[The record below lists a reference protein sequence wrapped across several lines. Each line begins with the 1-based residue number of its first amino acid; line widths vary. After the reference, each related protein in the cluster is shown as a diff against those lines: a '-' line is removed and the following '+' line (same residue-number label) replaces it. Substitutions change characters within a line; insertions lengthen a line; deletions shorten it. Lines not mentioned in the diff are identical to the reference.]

1 MIYAK
6 LLAEL
11 LSGLLETRF
20 SRFYVCKDNKNVIK
34 KGEKA
39 AKNPVV
45 DFDFSFLWIGW
56 LVHDSLWSGNGFP
69 CAGYGLNP
77 SEKSHW
83 KTILGLINMEWI

>member
-1 MIYAK
+1 M
-6 LLAEL
+6 
-11 LSGLLETRF
+11 
-20 SRFYVCKDNKNVIK
+20 
-34 KGEKA
+34 
-39 AKNPVV
+39 

-69 CAGYGLNP
+69 CAGYGLSP